1 MSTSCLLIC
10 HVQPSSTGHDFQ
22 SHNPQFYRAQ
32 NAASHFGCHTQASYN
47 YKTGVPTPPLNSKG
61 KKNIYIYIHTRH
73 MDGQNIY
80 QIECLKL
87 CQIECK
93 NLCQIERQIECQNLC
108 QIGCHH
114 ICQYVCKIDTFLV
127 MLKQCG
133 LQFTAES
140 NATVGTT
147 RSKVIKYTMLK
158 VIKYTMLHCTR
169 FDINQEIM
177 MCLVFAHIDQIVC
190 HIERE
195 PTQRDKA

>member
-1 MSTSCLLIC
+1 
-10 HVQPSSTGHDFQ
+10 
-22 SHNPQFYRAQ
+22 
-32 NAASHFGCHTQASYN
+32 
-47 YKTGVPTPPLNSKG
+47 
-61 KKNIYIYIHTRH
+61 